1 MSDSRGPVAPGGLD
15 PEQQDWEP
23 EARMED
29 LPSGRKRQT
38 VIPRDRPDPRRA
50 RAELVKVWNARI
62 MRARQHWKPSFERM
76 RKAQDFVMG
85 KQWPNSMG
93 MDDDRYICNVALRH
107 VQSRTAAIY
116 ASNPT
121 IVARR
126 RERMI
131 NVVWDGTLQSLA
143 IAQQNISMAQ
153 QLGQPP
159 PDSSQAILDDAG
171 RVHAYNQM
179 LDRVANTL
187 RLMYNYNIDEQV
199 HPFKT
204 MMKLATRR
212 AIICGVAYVKLGFQ
226 RAMRM
231 RPDVEARIAD
241 MSEQLATIERLS
253 ADLADEKYQIEEAKA
268 EELRLAL
275 KSLANETQLIIR
287 EGLVFDYPESTSI
300 IPDLKCKNLRE
311 FLGADWV
318 AEEFMMLPEQIEEI
332 YKVDVGQNY
341 RAWRAEGLNE
351 PDNTDQGT
359 LPYIDVTRDAR
370 YQDMQSNVYAVV
382 WQIYNRKDRLVY
394 TVCDGYPDF
403 LQEPS
408 EPDIYTDRFWPWYP
422 IVLNECY
429 HSDRIFPPSDI
440 ELLWNMQLELNRARQ
455 GLREH
460 RQANRPKVAVAGGRL
475 EEEDKFKLRT
485 HPANAV
491 IELNALQVGEKIDDL
506 LQPFKMPPIDPALYD
521 TNPSMEDMLRV
532 LGQQQADM
540 GETARATATET
551 SVAEA
556 ARGTDLFSTMDDMDG
571 MLTQLAHDGGQILLL
586 NVSTDTVQKIVG
598 QGAVW
603 PDMDRDGVARNVYLE
618 VQAGSTGRP
627 NKTQDVQNAVQLVP
641 LLQRV
646 PGISPEW
653 LANELIKRMDDRLDL
668 QDAFA
673 EHLPS
678 MEAMNQAGMSANGM
692 MPGAPAGPGGPGAP
706 QASMPGPPG
715 TAGTGHPA
723 LGNPGNDPRLQ
734 GPQGLHNA
742 PGGPPTSGLTAPRIP
757 APIRLVPPPP
767 GSSGLTPGTPGGGPR
782 LTPREGQATP

>member
-1 MSDSRGPVAPGGLD
+1 MSDSRGPTSPGSLD
-15 PEQQDWEP
+15 PQAQDWEP
-23 EARMED
+23 EAPYND
-29 LPSGRKRQT
+29 LPSGRRQQT
-38 VIPRDRPDPRRA
+38 VIPRDRPDPKPA

-62 MRARQHWKPSFERM
+62 MRARQHWRSAFERM
-76 RKAQDFVMG
+76 RKCQDFTIG
-85 KQWPNSMG
+85 KQWPNSLG
-93 MDDDRYICNVALRH
+93 MDDDRYICNISLRH

-121 IVARR
+121 ITARR

-143 IAQQNISMAQ
+143 IAQQNMQMAQ
-153 QLGQPP
+153 MLGQPP
-159 PDSSQAILDDAG
+159 DPSSQAILDDAQ
-171 RVHAYNQM
+171 RVHAYNTM
-179 LDRVANTL
+179 LDRVANSL
-187 RLMYNYNIDEQV
+187 RLLYNYNIDEQV
-199 HPFKT
+199 HPFKS
-204 MMKLATRR
+204 MMKLAVRR
-212 AIICGVAYVKLGFQ
+212 SIICGVAYVKLGFQ

-231 RPDVEARIAD
+231 RPDIEARIAD

-253 ADLADEKYQIEEAKA
+253 ADLADEKYRMEEYKA
-268 EELRLAL
+268 EELRLAI
-275 KSLANETQLIIR
+275 KSLTSEPQLIVR
-287 EGLVFDYPESTSI
+287 EGLVFDYPESTAI

-318 AEEFMMLPEQIEEI
+318 AEEFFMLPDQIKEI
-332 YKVDVGQNY
+332 YKVDVGQAY
-341 RAWRAEGLNE
+341 RAWRAEGANE
-351 PDNTDQGT
+351 PSSTDQGT

-370 YQDMQSNVYAVV
+370 YQDQQSNVYAVV

-429 HSDRIFPPSDI
+429 HPDRIFPPSDI
-440 ELLWNMQLELNRARQ
+440 ELIWNMQLELNRARQ

-460 RQANRPKVAVAGGRL
+460 RQANRPKMAVAGGRL
-475 EEEDKFKLRT
+475 EEEDKEKLRT

-521 TNPSMEDMLRV
+521 TNPSMEDTLRV
-532 LGQQQADM
+532 LGQQQADA
-540 GETARATATET
+540 GQTARATATET

-556 ARGTDLFSTMDDMDG
+556 ARGTDLSSTMDDMDG
-571 MLTQLAHDGGQILLL
+571 MLSQLAHDGGQILLL
-586 NVSTDTVQKIVG
+586 NVSTDTVNQIVG
-598 QGAVW
+598 DGAVW
-603 PDMDRDGVARNVYLE
+603 PDVDRDSVARNVYLE
-618 VQAGSTGRP
+618 IQAGSTGRP
-627 NKTQDVQNAVQLVP
+627 NKTQEVQNVVQLVP

-653 LANELIKRMDDRLDL
+653 LANEIIKRMDDRLDMA
-668 QDAFA
+668 DAFA

-678 MEAMNQAGMSANGM
+678 MEAMNQAGMAANGM
-692 MPGAPAGPGGPGAP
+692 PGTPQGADQMMNSPNKPPAVGAPPGGPPG
-706 QASMPGPPG
+706 GPP
-715 TAGTGHPA
+715 A
-723 LGNPGNDPRLQ
+723 NSPGLQ

-742 PGGPPTSGLTAPRIP
+742 PGGPPTAGRAMPRIP
-757 APIRLVPPPP
+757 APIRLVPPSP
-767 GSSGLTPGTPGGGPR
+767 GQSGMTPGTPGGGPR
-782 LTPREGQATP
+782 LTPREGQAVP

>member
-1 MSDSRGPVAPGGLD
+1 MSDSRGPSSPGSLD
-15 PEQQDWEP
+15 PGAQNWQP
-23 EARMED
+23 EAPYQDD
-29 LPSGRKRQT
+29 LPSGRKRPTQ
-38 VIPRDRPDPRRA
+38 IPRERPDPPRP
-50 RAELVKVWNARI
+50 RAELVKVWNARV
-62 MRARQHWKPSFERM
+62 MRARQHWKPAFERM
-76 RKAQDFVMG
+76 RKSMDFTLG
-85 KQWPNSMG
+85 KQWPNSTG
-93 MDDDRYICNVALRH
+93 MDDDRYICNIALRH
-107 VQSRTAAIY
+107 VQNRTAAIY

-121 IVARR
+121 ITARR

-131 NVVWDGTLQSLA
+131 ATIWDGSLQSLA
-143 IAQQNISMAQ
+143 MAQQNSQLAG
-153 QLGQPP
+153 QLGLPVDQ
-159 PDSSQAILDDAG
+159 SSQAIIEDAQ
-171 RVHAYNQM
+171 RVHAYNSM
-179 LDRVANTL
+179 LDKVANTL
-187 RLMYNYNIDEQV
+187 RLLYNYNVDEQV

-212 AIICGVAYVKLGFQ
+212 AICCGVAYVKLGFQ

-253 ADLADEKYQIEEAKA
+253 ADLADEKFQLEEAKA
-268 EELRLAL
+268 EELRLAIQ
-275 KSLANETQLIIR
+275 SLASTPQLIIR
-287 EGLVFDYPESTSI
+287 EGLVFDYPESTNI
-300 IPDLKCKNLRE
+300 IPDLKCKSIRE

-318 AEEFMMLPEQIEEI
+318 AEEFFMTPDQIEEI

-341 RAWRAEGLNE
+341 RAWRADGITN
-351 PDNTDQGT
+351 PSDTDQGT
-359 LPYIDVTRDAR
+359 LPYVDVTRDAR

-382 WQIYNRKDRLVY
+382 WQIYHRKDRLVY

-408 EPDIYTDRFWPWYP
+408 EPDIYTERFWPWYT
-422 IVLNECY
+422 IVFNESY
-429 HSDRIFPPSDI
+429 HPDRIFPPSDI
-440 ELLWNMQLELNRARQ
+440 DLLWNMQLELNRARQ

-460 RQANRPKVAVAGGRL
+460 RQANRPKIAVAGGRL
-475 EEEDKFKLRT
+475 EEEDKAKLRT

-521 TNPSMEDMLRV
+521 TNPSMEDTYRV

-540 GETARATATET
+540 GQTARATATET
-551 SVAEA
+551 SVAES
-556 ARGTDLFSTMDDMDG
+556 ARGTDLSSTMDDMDG
-571 MLTQLAHDGGQILLL
+571 MLTQLAQDGGQILLL
-586 NVSTDTVQKIVG
+586 NVSNDTVNKVVG

-603 PDMDRDGVARNVYLE
+603 PDIDRDAVARNVYLE

-627 NKTQDVQNAVQLVP
+627 NKTQEVQNAVQLIP

-653 LANELIKRMDDRLDL
+653 LAGELIKRMDDRLDL
-668 QDAFA
+668 SDAFA

-692 MPGAPAGPGGPGAP
+692 VPGQQPGGIPAPAAGGPGH
-706 QASMPGPPG
+706 ASPPG
-715 TAGTGHPA
+715 
-723 LGNPGNDPRLQ
+723 GNPASAPHLQ
-734 GPQGLHNA
+734 GPQGQHNA
-742 PGGPPTSGLTAPRIP
+742 PGGPPTSGITAPRIP

-767 GSSGLTPGTPGGGPR
+767 GSSGMTPGTQGGGPR
-782 LTPREGQATP
+782 LTPQTGQGTP

>member
-1 MSDSRGPVAPGGLD
+1 MSDSRGPSAPGSLD
-15 PEQQDWEP
+15 PEQQDWAP
-23 EARMED
+23 EAPYED
-29 LPSGRKRQT
+29 LPSGRKQQT
-38 VIPRDRPDPRRA
+38 VIPRDRPDPPRA

-62 MRARQHWKPSFERM
+62 MRARQHWKPAFERM
-76 RKAQDFVMG
+76 RRCMDFTVG

-121 IVARR
+121 IQARR
-126 RERMI
+126 RERMV
-131 NVVWDGTLQSLA
+131 NVIWDGTLQSLA
-143 IAQQNISMAQ
+143 LAQQNLQMAA
-153 QLGQPP
+153 QLGMP
-159 PDSSQAILDDAG
+159 PDPSSQAVLDDAK
-171 RVHAYNQM
+171 RVHAYNTM

-187 RLMYNYNIDEQV
+187 RLLYNYNIDEQV
-199 HPFKT
+199 HPFKS
-204 MMKLATRR
+204 MMKMAVRR
-212 AIICGVAYVKLGFQ
+212 SIICGVAYVKLGFQ

-231 RPDVEARIAD
+231 RPDIEARIAD

-253 ADLADEKYQIEEAKA
+253 ADLADEKFQIEEAKA
-268 EELRLAL
+268 EELRLAI
-275 KSLANETQLIIR
+275 KSLTSEPELIVR
-287 EGLVFDYPESTSI
+287 EGLVFDYPESTAI

-318 AEEFMMLPEQIEEI
+318 AEEFFMLPDQIKEI
-332 YKVDVGQNY
+332 YKIDVGQAY
-341 RAWRAEGLNE
+341 RAWRAEGANE
-351 PDNTDQGT
+351 PSDTDQGT

-370 YQDMQSNVYAVV
+370 YQDQQSNVYAVV
-382 WQIYNRKDRLVY
+382 WQLYHRKDGLVY

-429 HSDRIFPPSDI
+429 HPDRIFPPSDI

-460 RQANRPKVAVAGGRL
+460 RQANRPKIAVAGGRL
-475 EEEDKFKLRT
+475 EEEDKEKLRT

-491 IELNALQVGEKIDDL
+491 IELNALQVGEKIEDL
-506 LQPFKMPPIDPALYD
+506 LQPFKMPAIDPALYD

-551 SVAEA
+551 SVAES
-556 ARGTDLFSTMDDMDG
+556 ARGTDLSSTMDDMDG
-571 MLTQLAHDGGQILLL
+571 MLSQLAHDGGQILML
-586 NVSTDTVQKIVG
+586 NVATDTVHKIVG
-598 QGAVW
+598 DGAVW
-603 PDMDRDGVARNVYLE
+603 PDVDRDGVAKNVYLE
-618 VQAGSTGRP
+618 IQAGSTGRP
-627 NKTQDVQNAVQLVP
+627 NKTQEVQNAVQLVP

-653 LANELIKRMDDRLDL
+653 LANELIRRMDDRLDL
-668 QDAFA
+668 SDAFA

-678 MEAMNQAGMSANGM
+678 MEAMNQAGMAANGM
-692 MPGAPAGPGGPGAP
+692 AGTPQGPPGAPHVAP
-706 QASMPGPPG
+706 SGPPG
-715 TAGTGHPA
+715 TAGRGMPGSGHPA
-723 LGNPGNDPRLQ
+723 NDPRLQ
-734 GPQGLHNA
+734 GPQGAQNS
-742 PGGPPTSGLTAPRIP
+742 PQGPPTAGLTAPRIP
-757 APIRLVPPPP
+757 APIRLVPPTP
-767 GSSGLTPGTPGGGPR
+767 GSSGMTPGSPGGGPR
-782 LTPREGQATP
+782 LTPREGQAVP

>member
-1 MSDSRGPVAPGGLD
+1 MSDSRGVIAPGSLD
-15 PEQQDWEP
+15 PETQDWAP
-23 EARMED
+23 EAPYQD

-38 VIPRDRPDPRRA
+38 AIPRDRPDPEPP
-50 RAELVKVWNARI
+50 RAELVKVWNARV
-62 MRARQHWKPSFERM
+62 MRARQHWKPAYERM
-76 RKAQDFVMG
+76 RRSMDFTLG
-85 KQWPNSMG
+85 KQWPNSTG
-93 MDDDRYICNVALRH
+93 MDDDRYICNIALRH
-107 VQSRTAAIY
+107 VQNRTAAIY
-116 ASNPT
+116 ANNPT
-121 IVARR
+121 ITARR

-131 NVVWDGTLQSLA
+131 ATIWDGSLQSLA
-143 IAQQNISMAQ
+143 MAQQNS
-153 QLGQPP
+153 QLAGSLNLPVDQ
-159 PDSSQAILDDAG
+159 SSQAIIEDAQ
-171 RVHAYNQM
+171 RVHAYNSM
-179 LDRVANTL
+179 LDKVANTL
-187 RLMYNYNIDEQV
+187 RLLYNYNVDEQV

-231 RPDVEARIAD
+231 RPDIEARIAD

-253 ADLADEKYQIEEAKA
+253 ADLADEKFQIEDAKA
-268 EELRLAL
+268 EELRLAIQ
-275 KSLANETQLIIR
+275 SLSSQPQLIVR
-287 EGLVFDYPESTSI
+287 EGLVFDYPESTNI
-300 IPDLKCKNLRE
+300 IPDLKCKNIRE

-318 AEEFMMLPEQIEEI
+318 AEEFFMTPDQIEEI
-332 YKVDVGQNY
+332 YKVDVGQAY
-341 RAWRAEGLNE
+341 RAWRAEGIND
-351 PDNTDQGT
+351 PSNTDQGT
-359 LPYIDVTRDAR
+359 LPYLDVTRDAR
-370 YQDMQSNVYAVV
+370 YQDQQSNVYAVV
-382 WQIYNRKDRLVY
+382 WQIYHRKDRLVY

-429 HSDRIFPPSDI
+429 HPDRVFPPSDI

-475 EEEDKFKLRT
+475 EEEDKAKLRT

-532 LGQQQADM
+532 LGQQEADM
-540 GETARATATET
+540 GQTARATATET
-551 SVAEA
+551 SVAES
-556 ARGTDLFSTMDDMDG
+556 ARSSDLASTMDDMDG
-571 MLTQLAHDGGQILLL
+571 MLTQMARDGGQILLL
-586 NVSTDTVQKIVG
+586 NVSNDTVMKVVG

-603 PDMDRDGVARNVYLE
+603 PNIDRDAVARNVYLE

-627 NKTQDVQNAVQLVP
+627 NKTQEVQNAVQLVP

-668 QDAFA
+668 SDAFA

-678 MEAMNQAGMSANGM
+678 MEAMNSAGMAANGM
-692 MPGAPAGPGGPGAP
+692 IPGQPPGGIPAPAAGGPGH
-706 QASMPGPPG
+706 ASPPG
-715 TAGTGHPA
+715 
-723 LGNPGNDPRLQ
+723 GNPASAPHLQ
-734 GPQGLHNA
+734 GPQGQHNA
-742 PGGPPTSGLTAPRIP
+742 PGGPPTSGITAPRIP

-767 GSSGLTPGTPGGGPR
+767 GSSGMTPGSPGGGPR
-782 LTPREGQATP
+782 LTPQTGQATP